1 MINQGSISGSP
12 CTSVR
17 WVPGS
22 TTLFLA
28 SHADGTIIIY
38 DVEREDGSFTPL
50 DPNSTPSSS
59 ASIIPSHNGSADSTN
74 NSLNPA
80 VEVSPQEWD
89 PLDSIF
95 VTIPPWH
102 PAAIS
107 VTAPNASAKP
117 IKAEVAK
124 NPVSH
129 WRLSKNAILGG
140 CFACF
145 NVKSTHEVQIL
156 RFLLMFDMSQP
167 YQKTAVYVL

>member
-1 MINQGSISGSP
+1 MIKQGSISGSP

-38 DVEREDGSFTPL
+38 DVERDDGSFTPL
-50 DPNSTPSSS
+50 DPNATPSSP
-59 ASIIPSHNGSADSTN
+59 AGNIPSHNGTSDSTN
-74 NSLNPA
+74 NTST

-95 VTIPPWH
+95 ITIPPWH
-102 PAAIS
+102 PAATS
-107 VTAPNASAKP
+107 VTALNAPAKP

-129 WRLSKNAILGG
+129 WRLSKHAILGG
-140 CFACF
+140 FFACF
-145 NVKSTHEVQIL
+145 KRQIN
-156 RFLLMFDMSQP
+156 P
-167 YQKTAVYVL
+167 